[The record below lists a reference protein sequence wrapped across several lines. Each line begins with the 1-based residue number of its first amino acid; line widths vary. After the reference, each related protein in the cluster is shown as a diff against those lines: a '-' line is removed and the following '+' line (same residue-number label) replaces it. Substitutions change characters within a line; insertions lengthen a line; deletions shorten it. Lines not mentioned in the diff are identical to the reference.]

1 MMNELF
7 GIMLLTRSSMLLQ
20 FDHTESDQGKYV
32 RPGFSITFEEPSSH
46 SAPPNRLWRSRVA
59 KMFPALVALH
69 NDRVSSVVLSKVKY
83 ATVLESYTARTGL
96 QKIAAARN
104 WCRSIGAVAAAT
116 ANIAG
121 TIRSPIENW

>member
-1 MMNELF
+1 MNELC

-69 NDRVSSVVLSKVKY
+69 NDRVCSDVLSKVKY
-83 ATVLESYTARTGL
+83 ATVLESYTGL
-96 QKIAAARN
+96 QKIAAARS

-116 ANIAG
+116 ANIAD